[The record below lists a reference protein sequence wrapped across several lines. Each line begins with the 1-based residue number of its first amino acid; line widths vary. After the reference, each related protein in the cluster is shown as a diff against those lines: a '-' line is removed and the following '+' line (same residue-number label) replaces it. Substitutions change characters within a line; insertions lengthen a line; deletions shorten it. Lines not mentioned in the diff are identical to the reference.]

1 MAALAT
7 LLWLALPAFI
17 RAIVITRRVSCANT
31 LRHIHEAYGVRLM
44 DIETNSDISS
54 FDAVGWARELAPYFG
69 HHRDAFWCIA
79 TGKSD
84 GMGYDAEG
92 DVGASG
98 LPTVK
103 IRVYNGGTMLYDL
116 DTFNAY
122 PYWLEG
128 DHSWFGREPG
138 IWKVNTDVYA
148 SLDRYN
154 MPMYTIG
161 PDSLEYWFVIEDQ
174 RVSSPDDPY
183 GSAAGDTDFNDFD
196 LHVLERAPYVKLT
209 GYHRSAGYNFA
220 LVDMDGNVYGEDGGT
235 IGPIDLEG
243 KERLSYGM
251 NSQVGKIVKA
261 ARSSHTIL
269 LVDYKYAIVYTGDS
283 IGLSAGWDVFQAP
296 RHMGKMN
303 ALYADGHVETHD
315 PDEIDPAMS
324 SGEPFWDPLIPL
336 E

>member
-1 MAALAT
+1 MTVLAT
-7 LLWLALPAFI
+7 ILFLALPAFT
-17 RAIVITRRVSCANT
+17 RAIVVTRRVRCANT
-31 LRHIHEAYGVRLM
+31 LRHIHKAYGVRLM
-44 DIETNSDISS
+44 DIETNKDISS
-54 FDAVGWARELAPYFG
+54 FDAVGWASELAPYFG

-92 DVGASG
+92 DEGASG

-128 DHSWFGREPG
+128 DHSWFNRVPG
-138 IWKVNTDVYA
+138 IWKINADVYA

-154 MPMYTIG
+154 MPMYTAG
-161 PDSLEYWFVIEDQ
+161 PDPMGYWFVIEDQ
-174 RVSSPDDPY
+174 RVSSPDDPF
-183 GSAAGDTDFNDFD
+183 GSAAGDKDFNDFD
-196 LHVLERAPYVKLT
+196 LHVLEKGTQVTLT
-209 GYHRSAGYNFA
+209 GYHRSAGYNFG
-220 LVDMDGNVYGEDGGT
+220 LVDTEGNVYREAGGT

-243 KERLSYGM
+243 KGRLSYGM
-251 NSQVGKIVKA
+251 NSEVRKIVGT
-261 ARSSHTIL
+261 ARNSHTIL
-269 LVDYKYAIVYTGDS
+269 LVDYKYAIVHTGNS
-283 IGLSAGWDVFQAP
+283 IGLSEGWDMLQAP

-303 ALYADGHVETHD
+303 ALYADGHVGAHD
-315 PDEIDPAMS
+315 PDEIDPALS